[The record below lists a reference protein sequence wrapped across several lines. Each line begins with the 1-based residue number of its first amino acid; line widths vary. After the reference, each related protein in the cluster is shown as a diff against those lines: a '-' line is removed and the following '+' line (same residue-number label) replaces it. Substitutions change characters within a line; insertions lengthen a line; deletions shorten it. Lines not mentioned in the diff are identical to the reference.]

1 MIPNS
6 DLTIYNVY
14 TDATTRSQKYQRSGI
29 RGVVWTSAKAVYVAG
44 VGLVKANVAT
54 ILIPFAAGAD
64 YLSPVAWDALTD
76 KTGKWTLRDGDVIT
90 RGIVADELTDG
101 GEIVPD
107 TDPEELTPPFTLT
120 MLKAKYDDVLVIA
133 SVDAFD
139 QGSANLRHWKV
150 GAK

>member
-14 TDATTRSQKYQRSGI
+14 TDATTRAKKYQRSEI

-44 VGLVKANVAT
+44 VGMVKANVAT

-90 RGIVADELTDG
+90 RGIVADELT
-101 GEIVPD
+101 
-107 TDPEELTPPFTLT
+107 PPFTLS
-120 MLKAKYDDVLVIA
+120 MLKAKYDDVLVVS
-133 SVDAFD
+133 SVDVFD